1 MGKDVHGQ
9 IREKTRQDSSEHT
22 GFVYHCDVA
31 ALLAASILLCVV
43 AACVD
48 CTPKSAPLVYNGR
61 YIDLASCERKS
72 APLNEGEVRVTKID
86 TETGLPASASLAQ
99 VGVDGKDI
107 LRVNTATFN
116 HQGRPVVLSFTDD
129 VADRFCYLDKLLSG
143 DAVWETNAEILKEL
157 LVDYS
162 SPVSEVEP

>member
-1 MGKDVHGQ
+1 MGWALEPRPGKDKKELKMGKDVHGQ

-72 APLNEGEVRVTKID
+72 DRK
-86 TETGLPASASLAQ
+86 S
-99 VGVDGKDI
+99 
-107 LRVNTATFN
+107 
-116 HQGRPVVLSFTDD
+116 VV
-129 VADRFCYLDKLLSG
+129 
-143 DAVWETNAEILKEL
+143 
-157 LVDYS
+157 
-162 SPVSEVEP
+162 